1 MMSLKRKRAPSR
13 PPDEA
18 STSESRSRKAKTVAK
33 DSIAIQLKVEENGR
47 ITPPSS
53 SNGVSEWKDS
63 PYDERKVKKQEP
75 LEENMEL
82 GEGSSSD
89 VCAICLAPK
98 TDPTVLDNCAHSFC
112 YKCTSRWMKH
122 AGKCPLCMK
131 NVQRF
136 WHHVDLSPT
145 KRSMVVVAELKAAA
159 EAERLA
165 ERGQSQPPLDE
176 QECIRLRIRRLQRR
190 LDYVQKQMNGNARV
204 DRSSDLSRTHVRIVN
219 EISKLEMLKR
229 DVTTRG
235 DLVGNIVFRSLIYK
249 DKLDWSSIDR
259 NAIRVPF
266 SPAVFNAHFEDSTE
280 RLRNFLERELQIVWR
295 ARKPNESRDEY
306 VKARSSVVSEIII
319 WCSEFQINSPQFSRN
334 LRLIGIFPG
343 YLDRFQSELFEFASS
358 MLSLQDFDRTSAYSS
373 PELRQVLHRR
383 NRRGNNSQEVV
394 MLSDS
399 DSDSVIVALD
409 GGRNRDRHDGDGD
422 DVIVLSDNN
431 SSDIQPIRVPRES
444 NYVRDEA
451 TSSNSETSNAG
462 DFYTRPACRL
472 PQFRFP
478 RRTVPMHV
486 VDAFG
491 SSRDLFEHLFTPFAL
506 SHSSR
511 EQFLHALD
519 VPHTPPG
526 FDTTIVLSSDDEND
540 RSPTRRSRD
549 RPRQVSPSRPVEY
562 SSSNSSQDTVVP
574 NDIDWLTP
582 MDRSHE
588 SGSSSRHDLQGLSA
602 ASSSSG
608 SVPMQSSSN
617 ALRKPKSLFGSECT
631 KKLPP
636 RTSSEVKAGEN
647 KLLAALWQERLNR
660 CATSGGPSAVSSSMS
675 PTRDANAKQADG
687 TTSTGPASSLENEA
701 REEADGS
708 TLEED
713 NISVPRATQG
723 PANIPGDDVSIIDVS
738 SSSVRAG
745 ERDAIPVAE
754 SSNDRPSERTT
765 SHGKGGKH
773 HKSWKSIFKRFRKK
787 LQRERNPRK
796 RQKAYDFLIEMKRF
810 EEDRRREESSR
821 GRNRERRRLTS
832 YHSSNSSSK
841 RSHHTD
847 DETRRRRSRSADMSH
862 SF

>member
-1 MMSLKRKRAPSR
+1 MSLKRKRAPSR

-18 STSESRSRKAKTVAK
+18 STSESRSRRAKTVAK
-33 DSIAIQLKVEENGR
+33 DSIAIQMKVEENGR
-47 ITPPSS
+47 VTPPSS
-53 SNGVSEWKDS
+53 SNGVSEWKAS
-63 PYDERKVKKQEP
+63 TYDDGKVKKQEP
-75 LEENMEL
+75 LAEDMEV

-249 DKLDWSSIDR
+249 DKLEWSSIDR

-280 RLRNFLERELQIVWR
+280 RLRNFLDRELQIVWR

-306 VKARSSVVSEIII
+306 VKARGSVVSEIII

-343 YLDRFQSELFEFASS
+343 YLERFQSELFEFASS

-409 GGRNRDRHDGDGD
+409 GGRHRDRRDADGD

-431 SSDIQPIRVPRES
+431 SSDAQPIRVPRES
-444 NYVRDEA
+444 NYIRDEA

-472 PQFRFP
+472 PQFSFP

-519 VPHTPPG
+519 LPHTPPG

-540 RSPTRRSRD
+540 RSPSRHSRD
-549 RPRQVSPSRPVEY
+549 RQRQVTSSRPAEY

-582 MDRSHE
+582 MNRSYE

-602 ASSSSG
+602 ASSSSDI
-608 SVPMQSSSN
+608 VPTQSSSN
-617 ALRKPKSLFGSECT
+617 VPRKTKSLFGSECT
-631 KKLPP
+631 KRIPP
-636 RTSSEVKAGEN
+636 KAAIEVKA
-647 KLLAALWQERLNR
+647 
-660 CATSGGPSAVSSSMS
+660 
-675 PTRDANAKQADG
+675 
-687 TTSTGPASSLENEA
+687 SSLKNEA
-701 REEADGS
+701 GDEEADGS

-713 NISVPRATQG
+713 NISAPPATQG
-723 PANIPGDDVSIIDVS
+723 PANIPGDDITINDVS
-738 SSSVRAG
+738 SSSVRA
-745 ERDAIPVAE
+745 EESDTIPVAG
-754 SSNDRPSERTT
+754 SSTDRPSERPTR
-765 SHGKGGKH
+765 HGKREKH
-773 HKSWKSIFKRFRKK
+773 HKSWKSIFKRFRRK
-787 LQRERNPRK
+787 LQREKNPRK
-796 RQKAYDFLIEMKRF
+796 RQRAYDFLIEMKRF
-810 EEDRRREESSR
+810 EEDRRKEESSR
-821 GRNRERRRLTS
+821 GRNRERTRLAS

-841 RSHHTD
+841 RGHHTD
-847 DETRRRRSRSADMSH
+847 DEIRRRRSRSADMSH